1 MTAARVLAISGGIGG
16 AKLALGLQRVLPPGG
31 LAVLVNT
38 GDDFR
43 HLGLAISPDLDTMLY
58 TLAGVSNTALGWGRA
73 DETWNFLTE
82 LQRIGGPAWFQ
93 LGDRDLVVHIER
105 TRRLATGESLTS
117 IMADL
122 CRRFGVT
129 SAILPMTDDLVGTM
143 LDTDYGTLEFQ
154 DYFVRRRCE
163 PRVRAVHYA
172 GATAARPSAAVL
184 DRLAAADLSCVVLC
198 PSNPYLSIGP
208 ILAMPGM
215 RQALARCAAPIV
227 VISPVIGGRAVKGP
241 TVKLMHE
248 LGVEVS
254 PRAIVQHYADLIDGL
269 ILDPEDAALAPT
281 AGVPTLVTR
290 TLMET
295 LEDREVL
302 ARAALDFA
310 ESLAAAP
317 RRRAVAS

>member
-16 AKLALGLQRVLPPGG
+16 AKLALGLQRVLPHGE

-143 LDTDYGTLEFQ
+143 LDTDDGTLEFQ
-154 DYFVRRRCE
+154 EYFVRRRCE
-163 PRVRAVHYA
+163 PRV
-172 GATAARPSAAVL
+172 
-184 DRLAAADLSCVVLC
+184 
-198 PSNPYLSIGP
+198 
-208 ILAMPGM
+208 
-215 RQALARCAAPIV
+215 
-227 VISPVIGGRAVKGP
+227 
-241 TVKLMHE
+241 
-248 LGVEVS
+248 
-254 PRAIVQHYADLIDGL
+254 
-269 ILDPEDAALAPT
+269 
-281 AGVPTLVTR
+281 
-290 TLMET
+290 
-295 LEDREVL
+295 
-302 ARAALDFA
+302 
-310 ESLAAAP
+310 
-317 RRRAVAS
+317 